1 MSPGCDNCY
10 ALCIAERFRG
20 GSSWPQGFDVTL
32 RPRRL
37 DEPLRWREPAYL
49 FVNSMSDLFH
59 KNIPDDYLRQVWD
72 VMLQADHHTYQV
84 LTKRAHWMA
93 YKIRT
98 LSLPLPAH
106 IWLGV
111 SAEDQRMADSRISC
125 LLELPA
131 AVRWV
136 SAEPL
141 LGPIDLFGFI
151 EKVDW
156 VVVVGE
162 SGSGRRQM
170 DYDWARSLRDQC
182 IGAGVP
188 FFYKQ
193 GNAHRPGGDDELD
206 GRVHQ
211 EMQTSNS

>member
-1 MSPGCDNCY
+1 M
-10 ALCIAERFRG
+10 
-20 GSSWPQGFDVTL
+20 
-32 RPRRL
+32 
-37 DEPLRWREPAYL
+37 
-49 FVNSMSDLFH
+49 
-59 KNIPDDYLRQVWD
+59 
-72 VMLQADHHTYQV
+72 
-84 LTKRAHWMA
+84 
-93 YKIRT
+93 
-98 LSLPLPAH
+98 
-106 IWLGV
+106 
-111 SAEDQRMADSRISC
+111 
-125 LLELPA
+125 
-131 AVRWV
+131 

-182 IGAGVP
+182 TGAGVP